1 MSDARG
7 AEAWEVMRALVLDR
21 DAGRREVS
29 EALGMSFGR
38 IKALRRI
45 AALGPLPMRE
55 LAGELSTDAP
65 YTTVLVDD
73 LEARG
78 LVHRETNPADRRA
91 KLVRVTA
98 DGRRLARKA
107 EAILAR
113 PPLGFG
119 NLTEAELAELT
130 RLLVAVTGEDR

>member
-1 MSDARG
+1 MTAR
-7 AEAWEVMRALVLDR
+7 ADSESWRLMRALVLDR

-29 EALGMSFGR
+29 EALGMSFGK

-45 AALGPLPMRE
+45 ASLGPLPMRE
-55 LAGELSTDAP
+55 LAAELGSDPP

-78 LVHRETNPADRRA
+78 LAQRTAHPHDRRA
-91 KLVRVTA
+91 KLVSVTA
-98 DGRRLARKA
+98 EGRRIARRA

-113 PPLGFG
+113 PPAGF
-119 NLTEAELAELT
+119 AELSDAEMAELC
-130 RLLVAVTGEDR
+130 RLLALAAGS